1 MNLRRYIVL
10 VVATMLAV
18 GAWAQNATS
27 SPSSRF
33 GYGELNNNLPGAYR
47 AMGGVGVGMR
57 SNKVINP
64 AQPASYTACDSLT
77 FMFDIAGSLL
87 YTNYGD
93 ANGTTNRMNGNLE
106 YMTLQ
111 FPLWRRYIAMSVGVN
126 PYSAVG
132 YKFALNDSLKQ
143 DDPTLPGDE
152 YVYHHTKAYSGE
164 GGFTQVY
171 GGLSFNICDWVALG
185 ANIYYMFGD
194 VTQRRSLHFTNAA
207 LDSVSQVDNLNANS
221 LRLRYGMQVFHTFGK
236 HTINL
241 GAVYEHKQAF
251 SRMSYEQLET
261 TTNDTVAT
269 MSGGFEMPMMYGV
282 GLSYDYANRL
292 LVGVDYQFQDWAHA
306 SYFGEDKGLN
316 SRHRWAVGLEYRN
329 DPTSRK
335 YVDRMLWRVGANY
348 ATSYTS
354 SYNQPELG
362 VSLGVGLPLRTTGT
376 VINTTLEYGR
386 RGGSNVLTENY
397 LRLVISA
404 SISEHWFFKRK
415 L

>member
-1 MNLRRYIVL
+1 MSFKRYIVL

-93 ANGTTNRMNGNLE
+93 ANGTTNRINGNLE
-106 YMTLQ
+106 YMTIQ

-132 YKFALNDSLKQ
+132 YKFALSDSLKQ
-143 DDPTLPGDE
+143 DDE
-152 YVYHHTKAYSGE
+152 YVYHHTKVYSGE

-207 LDSVSQVDNLNANS
+207 GDSVSQVDNLNANS

-251 SRMSYEQLET
+251 SRMSYEYLET

-348 ATSYTS
+348 ATSYTN

-362 VSLGVGLPLRTTGT
+362 VSLGVGFPLRTTGT

>member
-236 HTINL
+236 HTINV

-251 SRMSYEQLET
+251 SRMSYELLET

>member
-1 MNLRRYIVL
+1 MSFKRYIVL

-306 SYFGEDKGLN
+306 AYFGEDKGLN

-348 ATSYTS
+348 ATSYTN

>member
-10 VVATMLAV
+10 VVATVLAV

-251 SRMSYEQLET
+251 SRMSYELLET

-397 LRLVISA
+397 LRFVINV

>member
-1 MNLRRYIVL
+1 MSFKRYIVL

-292 LVGVDYQFQDWAHA
+292 LVGVDYQFQDWVHA
-306 SYFGEDKGLN
+306 AYFGDDKELN

-348 ATSYTS
+348 ATSYTN

-397 LRLVISA
+397 LRFIINV

>member
-1 MNLRRYIVL
+1 MSFKRYIVL

-132 YKFALNDSLKQ
+132 YKFALSDSLKQ
-143 DDPTLPGDE
+143 GDE

-221 LRLRYGMQVFHTFGK
+221 LRLRYGMQLFHTFGK

-251 SRMSYEQLET
+251 SRMSYEQIEN

-348 ATSYTS
+348 ATSYTN

-397 LRLVISA
+397 LRFVINV
-404 SISEHWFFKRK
+404 SISEYWFFKRK

>member
-1 MNLRRYIVL
+1 MM
-10 VVATMLAV
+10 VVC
-18 GAWAQNATS
+18 AWAQNATS

-33 GYGELNNNLPGAYR
+33 GYGELNSNLPNAYR
-47 AMGGVGVGMR
+47 AMGGVGIGMR

-64 AQPASYTACDSLT
+64 AQPASYTSCDSMT

-93 ANGTTNRMNGNLE
+93 SKGVTNKVNGNLE
-106 YMTLQ
+106 YMTIQ
-111 FPLWRRYIAMSVGVN
+111 FPIWRQHIAMSLGVN

-132 YKFALNDSLKQ
+132 YNFALADSINS
-143 DDPTLPGDE
+143 D
-152 YVYHHTKAYSGE
+152 YYYTKSYSGD

-185 ANIYYMFGD
+185 VNAYYMFGD
-194 VTQRRSLHFTNAA
+194 VSQTRSLNFTDASI
-207 LDSVSQVDNLNANS
+207 DSVSQVDKLTANS
-221 LRLRYGMQVFHTFGK
+221 LRLRYGIQVFHTFGK

-241 GAVYEHKQAF
+241 GAVYENKQAF
-251 SRMSYEQLET
+251 SRMSYEQIEN

-269 MSGGFEMPMMYGV
+269 MSSGFEMPMMYAV
-282 GLSYDYANRL
+282 GLSYDYANRVL
-292 LVGVDYQFQDWAHA
+292 IGLDYQCQDWANA
-306 SYFGEDKGLN
+306 QYFGVNDGLK
-316 SRHRWAVGLEYRN
+316 SRHRWALGLEYRN
-329 DPTSRK
+329 DPQSRK
-335 YVDRMLWRVGANY
+335 YIDRMLWRAGINY
-348 ATSYTS
+348 ATSYTK

-362 VSLGVGLPLRTTGT
+362 VTIGVGFPLRTVGT

-397 LRLVISA
+397 LRFVVSA
-404 SISEHWFFKRK
+404 SICEHWFFKRK